1 VSFSTVVPW
10 GVGLALQAVRRASLA
25 GALFAVGVVLAIQ
38 VVAEGVFGTIDLL
51 GGLFIGLGGSE

>member
-1 VSFSTVVPW
+1 M
-10 GVGLALQAVRRASLA
+10 ALRAVRRASLA

-38 VVAEGVFGTIDLL
+38 AVAEGVFGTIDLL